1 MAHSFKLLGILV
13 VFSLFSAGCGGG
25 SAQESGRMTTDSP
38 VEEASVESKASA
50 CKTDAD
56 CVPDACCHPK
66 GCTLAPEAP
75 EGCEEVMCT
84 AECKA
89 GTLDCGQGAC
99 ACIDGA
105 CGVKWAE

>member
-1 MAHSFKLLGILV
+1 MIHALKLSFFLM
-13 VFSLFSAGCGGG
+13 VFSLFSAGCGGS
-25 SAQESGRMTTDSP
+25 SAQESGRMTTDPPAEEVSAQS
-38 VEEASVESKASA
+38 EASVCRS
-50 CKTDAD
+50 DAD

-66 GCTLAPEAP
+66 GCTLLSEAP
-75 EGCEEVMCT
+75 EGCGEVMCS

-105 CGVKWAE
+105 CGVRWVE